1 MIMLTVTSTLGNI
14 FDDKKLLAKFNK
26 MESQKICERLKISRL
41 ETERNRIRKKTDLGT
56 DIGLILDS
64 GTRLHHG
71 DVIVSNLKKF
81 IIIEQLPEK
90 VISIKIRKLNDNSV
104 GLVTLGH
111 VIGNRHKP
119 IVIKDDVLF
128 FPIQADSEVDVFK
141 KLLSHIINNIEIKV
155 EEQIFQPQHGIYL
168 HEH

>member
-1 MIMLTVTSTLGNI
+1 MLTITSIIGNI
-14 FDDKKLLAKFNK
+14 FDDKKLMTKFK
-26 MESQKICERLKISRL
+26 QMESRKRCQRLKISRL
-41 ETERNRIRKKTDLGT
+41 ELERSRIRKKTDLGT

-90 VISIKIRKLNDNSV
+90 VISVRIRQLKKNPN
-104 GLVTLGH
+104 GLVILGH
-111 VIGNRHKP
+111 IIGNRHKP
-119 IVIKDDVLF
+119 IVINDDILY
-128 FPIQADSEVDVFK
+128 FPVQAYSEVEIFK
-141 KLLSHIINNIEIKV
+141 KLLVGVMNNLEIEV
-155 EEQIFQPQHGIYL
+155 GEQIFQPQHGVYM

>member
-1 MIMLTVTSTLGNI
+1 MLTIISVIGNI
-14 FDDKKLLAKFNK
+14 FDDKKLMTKFK
-26 MESQKICERLKISRL
+26 QMESKKRCERLKIARL
-41 ETERNRIRKKTDLGT
+41 ELERSRIRKKTDLGT

-90 VISIKIRKLNDNSV
+90 VISIRIKKLKKNPT

-111 VIGNRHKP
+111 IIGNRHKP
-119 IVIKDDVLF
+119 IVISDDVLY
-128 FPIQADSEVDVFK
+128 FPIQAYSEVEIFK
-141 KLLSHIINNIEIKV
+141 KLLVGVMNNLEIEV
-155 EEQIFQPQHGIYL
+155 GEQIFQPQHGMYM

>member
-1 MIMLTVTSTLGNI
+1 MLTITSIIGNI
-14 FDDKKLLAKFNK
+14 FDDKKLMTKFK
-26 MESQKICERLKISRL
+26 QMESRKSCQRLKISRL
-41 ETERNRIRKKTDLGT
+41 ELERSRIRKKTDLGT

-64 GTRLHHG
+64 GTRLYHG

-90 VISIKIRKLNDNSV
+90 VISIRIRELKKNPT

-111 VIGNRHKP
+111 IIGNSHKP
-119 IVIKDDVLF
+119 IVINDDVLY
-128 FPIQADSEVDVFK
+128 FPVQAYSEVEVFK
-141 KLLSHIINNIEIKV
+141 KLLVGIMNNLEIEV
-155 EEQIFQPQHGIYL
+155 GEQIFQPQHGMYL

>member
-1 MIMLTVTSTLGNI
+1 MLTITSIIGNI
-14 FDDKKLLAKFNK
+14 FDDKKLMTKFK
-26 MESQKICERLKISRL
+26 QMESRKRCQRLKISRL
-41 ETERNRIRKKTDLGT
+41 ELERSRIRKKTDLGT

-90 VISIKIRKLNDNSV
+90 VISIRIRQLKKNPN
-104 GLVTLGH
+104 GLVILGH
-111 VIGNRHKP
+111 IIGNRHKP
-119 IVIKDDVLF
+119 IVINDDILY
-128 FPIQADSEVDVFK
+128 FPVQAYSEVEIFK
-141 KLLSHIINNIEIKV
+141 KLLVGVMNNLEIEV
-155 EEQIFQPQHGIYL
+155 GEQIFQPQHGMYM

>member
-1 MIMLTVTSTLGNI
+1 MLTITSIIGNI
-14 FDDKKLLAKFNK
+14 FNDKKLMTKFK
-26 MESQKICERLKISRL
+26 QMESRKRCQRLKISRL
-41 ETERNRIRKKTDLGT
+41 ELERSRIRKKTDLGT

-90 VISIKIRKLNDNSV
+90 VISIRIRELKENPT
-104 GLVTLGH
+104 GLVILGH
-111 VIGNRHKP
+111 IIGNRHKP
-119 IVIKDDVLF
+119 IVINDDILY
-128 FPIQADSEVDVFK
+128 FPVQAYSEVEIFK
-141 KLLSHIINNIEIKV
+141 KLLVGVMNNLEIEV
-155 EEQIFQPQHGIYL
+155 GEQIFQPQHGMYM

>member
-1 MIMLTVTSTLGNI
+1 MLTITSVIGNI
-14 FDDKKLLAKFNK
+14 FDEKKLLVKFNQ
-26 MESQKICERLKISRL
+26 MVSQKHCERLKISRL
-41 ETERNRIRKKTDLGT
+41 EMERSRIRKKTDLGT

-64 GTRLHHG
+64 GTQLRHG
-71 DVIVSNLKKF
+71 DVIVSNLNKF

-90 VISIKIRKLNDNSV
+90 VISIKIRKLRENPTD
-104 GLVTLGH
+104 LVLLGH

-119 IVIKDDVLF
+119 IVIKDDTIF

-141 KLLSHIINNIEIKV
+141 KLISYSIKNLEIRM
-155 EEQIFQPQHGIYL
+155 EEQIFQPQHGVYV